1 MICFPKLVSHGCYL
15 INAISDKNNILIS
28 VELLMSTLKEF
39 LSKNAFFGSL
49 SIDDQALLV
58 HENLGLLVQFCIVK
72 YQAAQSG
79 FDQYSWLTLSNPTE
93 IELDTIEMKQDPIK
107 KLFMD
112 SSFGDDK
119 LMEIYTQHCQ
129 KVEEYLNDGL
139 MSHPGLIILTTI
151 FDIETWNND
160 VLGMLTEKKK
170 ITNIFNLCVSVLNQ
184 DGEIND
190 VNVTKLKLQLAKK
203 QFHEMNSLFPC
214 HFQAGDIL
222 QALKQPITSDKD
234 SLNHW
239 LGEQFS
245 MIDQATCGIQP
256 TDIIYGVAAKQYDIM
271 QGKCDDS
278 FIGTFLKSIGS
289 TFMKRSMHVI
299 CNQNAG
305 LAKISKSPDFQK
317 ILTLSLALQT
327 LQINSYGS
335 MQEALNYFFGM

>member
-1 MICFPKLVSHGCYL
+1 MLR
-15 INAISDKNNILIS
+15 
-28 VELLMSTLKEF
+28 STLKEF

-49 SIDDQALLV
+49 SIDDQALLI

-79 FDQYSWLTLSNPTE
+79 FDQFSWLTLSNPTE
-93 IELDTIEMKQDPIK
+93 IELDTIDLKQDPIK
-107 KLFMD
+107 NLFMD

-119 LMEIYTQHCQ
+119 LIEIYAEHCQ

-139 MSHPGLIILTTI
+139 MSHPGLIILTTM

-160 VLGMLTEKKK
+160 VLGILTEKKK
-170 ITNIFNLCVSVLNQ
+170 IANIYNLCVSALNQ

-203 QFHEMNSLFPC
+203 QFQEMNGLFPT
-214 HFQAGDIL
+214 HSQGGDVL
-222 QALKQPITSDKD
+222 QVLKQPVTNDKD

-245 MIDQATCGIQP
+245 MIDQATYGIQP

-271 QGKCDDS
+271 LGKCDDS
-278 FIGTFLKSIGS
+278 FIGIFLKSIGA
-289 TFMKRSMHVI
+289 TFMKRSMQVL
-299 CNQNAG
+299 CNQNGG
-305 LAKISKSPDFQK
+305 LAKISKSVEFQK
-317 ILTLSLALQT
+317 ALTLSLALQT
-327 LQINSYGS
+327 LQINAYGS
-335 MQEALNYFFGM
+335 MQEALNYFFGKMVKNELCTML